1 MEEFWINNPKIIFK
15 RSELTKIWPYEDMSF
30 EEKLNAA
37 TRFILLITIVG
48 YVLMNN
54 YTILLLGLIMVLLV
68 VLTYNL
74 YKKEV
79 SKEGM
84 QSYTEL
90 EKINNIDF
98 KNPMNNVMLNEYTDN
113 PTRVAASKYS
123 KNVEDKIN
131 KETKNFIMENNK
143 ENKDIDKLFN
153 NLGDNLEFEKSM
165 RQFYIN
171 PSTTI
176 PNGQKEFLEYCYGN
190 LYTEKPLIVH

>member
-113 PTRVAASKYS
+113 PTRPAASKYS
-123 KNVEDKIN
+123 KKVEDKIN
-131 KETKNFIMENNK
+131 HIIMFINCV
-143 ENKDIDKLFN
+143 
-153 NLGDNLEFEKSM
+153 
-165 RQFYIN
+165 
-171 PSTTI
+171 T
-176 PNGQKEFLEYCYGN
+176 
-190 LYTEKPLIVH
+190 